1 MSEGQCYLFLTRR
14 SAEVQVYEGS
24 FGDWLRHARTGSS
37 MKTSRASSHT
47 VCKSRARTDV
57 TFVQPMSERIKRSL
71 LGVAAELNAAA
82 LIPTDAGLILTDW
95 LHRKIC
101 SFDRLAGWASTSC
114 FVRRESRRA
123 ELDAAY
129 RRLFLWKLNPAG

>member
-1 MSEGQCYLFLTRR
+1 
-14 SAEVQVYEGS
+14 
-24 FGDWLRHARTGSS
+24 
-37 MKTSRASSHT
+37 MKTSRASAQA
-47 VCKSRARTDV
+47 VCKNSARADV
-57 TFVQPMSERIKRSL
+57 TFVQPMSEHMKQL
-71 LGVAAELNAAA
+71 HLGVDAEMNSDVSA
-82 LIPTDAGLILTDW
+82 PTEAGLILTDW
-95 LHRKIC
+95 LHFKVC